1 MAGRVQEYLRR
12 QAEVLLALSR
22 SSFDVVSINRLRK
35 LAANLNQQA
44 DAVERGEGGGAEG
57 GKPSGN

>member
-12 QAEVLLALSR
+12 QAEILLALSR

-35 LAANLNQQA
+35 LAASLNQQA
-44 DAVERGEGGGAEG
+44 DAVDRREGGGAEN